1 MPENLS
7 SSPPTTNDLTSSA
20 GTQYIDSLDYE
31 KWQDKLKECLSV
43 MDELTVKSSANRKLR
58 YAEVDIEAMRKDGH
72 LAPDELYIPRHIIDS
87 NIRREQSSYVQYVS
101 QSPRAVI
108 LQDRNN
114 PTNITAPL
122 EHDVTTKIRFD
133 GWQNSMYSLIDAM
146 QQNGYGV
153 MEVVQDLTQEG
164 ELSHEHVQLGDFSF
178 VMDTRNIQEAEMV
191 MRAYYFTKTKLVNE
205 SRKAIDPFNPEEVEK
220 LVQNKATTNASTDE
234 SLNTKEKS
242 LYKIYKVMFRHGG
255 VVMVAWTATDR
266 CDKWLRDPRP
276 LFLGRRKPAPAPV
289 VNPLINLGGQQAPQ
303 PSLPQTLE
311 AYETHYPYFI
321 APYLISENNTIS
333 QLKGRVFLD
342 QDSQEASASLLSS
355 FCTGHRR
362 ASGLYFSK
370 DVSDPNDD
378 IMMQKD
384 VFFKTGA
391 LINSKVQQFQLKA
404 PDSEMASAISM
415 IETMNQNETSQV
427 NFAVNNRKDSR
438 KTAKE
443 VGTAEQQQNQL
454 TTVQVVL
461 FSSFLKEMYALF
473 FEIIQSRVNAGL
485 IEGVKQNPTLM
496 ELYSKTYVVKPSGDT
511 DVIERQQLI
520 QTMMSAWS
528 VIQNT
533 PANVAFLSDLV
544 SKMFPETGMRYVQI
558 FQQAQAQQQSAQAQQ
573 QAAMQQQAAH
583 LAQQVVEL
591 SKHPEMFSETGRVH
605 AFPAIQGAAA
615 QIQQVQQSMAQQKPQ
630 GAPQV

>member
-20 GTQYIDSLDYE
+20 GTQYIDSLDYQ

-87 NIRREQSSYVQYVS
+87 NIRREQSSYIQYVS

-108 LQDRNN
+108 LQDRTT
-114 PTNITAPL
+114 PTNITSSL
-122 EHDVTTKIRFD
+122 EHDVTTRIRFD

-153 MEVVQDLTQEG
+153 MEVVQDLTQPG

-191 MRAYYFTKTKLVNE
+191 MRAYYFTKTRLVNE
-205 SRKAIDPFNPEEVEK
+205 SRKEVDPFDAEEVEK
-220 LVQNKATTNASTDE
+220 LVQNKATVNASTDE

-276 LFLGRRKPAPAPV
+276 LFLGRRKTMPV
-289 VNPLINLGGQQAPQ
+289 VANPMVNLMGQQAPQ
-303 PSLPQTLE
+303 PSLPQTVE
-311 AYETHYPYFI
+311 AYETNYPYFI

-342 QDSQEASASLLSS
+342 QDSQEAAASLLSS

-404 PDSEMASAISM
+404 PDSEMASAISL

-443 VGTAEQQQNQL
+443 IGTAEAQQNQL

-461 FSSFLKEMYALF
+461 FSSFLKEMFTLF
-473 FEIIQSRVNAGL
+473 FEIVQSRVTAGL
-485 IEGVKQNPTLM
+485 IEDVKNNPELM
-496 ELYSKTYVVKPSGDT
+496 ALYARTYVVKPSGDA
-511 DVIERQQLI
+511 DVIERQQLV

-558 FQQAQAQQQSAQAQQ
+558 FQQAQQQQQSVQAQQ
-573 QAAMQQQAAH
+573 QMQLQQQAAN

-591 SKHPEMFSETGRVH
+591 SKHPEMFSDTGKIH
-605 AFPAIQGAAA
+605 ALPAIQGAASQIEQMQA
-615 QIQQVQQSMAQQKPQ
+615 QNKQSQQRPAQ
-630 GAPQV
+630 G